1 MIVSGI
7 GFGDMQIPNVEF
19 DKVIELDN
27 PKYGLL
33 TEKDYV
39 ENIGILTELNSK

>member
-1 MIVSGI
+1 
-7 GFGDMQIPNVEF
+7 MQIEGVEF

-33 TEKDYV
+33 LEQDYID
-39 ENIGILTELNSK
+39 NIEILNEFISK